1 MRAVATWHDFLRQT
15 MTLALPIAFQQLML
29 ALSSC
34 ADTLMLAGVGQDELS
49 AVSLATQFQFI
60 FSLCLAALTLGMSIL
75 VAQYWGAGSKEAV
88 EKVLAFIMLY
98 AGGLSLLFFAATLLL
113 PDSLMSIM
121 TNDTALVALGAQYLR
136 ISSVSYLF
144 IGLSQIYLCLM
155 KNVGA
160 ATIGMTVSTVGVIVH
175 VALNAMLIYG
185 WLGLPELGIFGA
197 AISTVISRAIELIW
211 SAAVASRN
219 DRPRLRLRLMLHP
232 DVMLQRDFWHY
243 SLPVLGNELV
253 WGCGFTMYTVIMG
266 HLGADAVAA
275 NSIANIV
282 KDLLVCLS
290 LGLGNAGGILVGNLL
305 GRNAF
310 EEARIMG
317 DRLCRLVALVG
328 VGTGLLIV
336 AVRPLALRWAGLT
349 PQATHYLSVM
359 LLICAYY
366 AACGCLTN
374 LTIAGIFPAGG
385 DAKFGLVCDAIV
397 MWAIV
402 VPIGLLSAFVIK
414 LPVLAV
420 YALLNTDECI
430 KMIPALIHYRK
441 YRWINNVT
449 RQ

>member
-1 MRAVATWHDFLRQT
+1 

-75 VAQYWGAGSKEAV
+75 VAQYWGAGNKEAV

-98 AGGLSLLFFAATLLL
+98 AGGLSLLFFVVTLLL

-121 TNDTALVALGAQYLR
+121 TNDATLVALGAQYLR

-219 DRPRLRLRLMLHP
+219 DRPRLRLRMMLHP

-349 PQATHYLSVM
+349 PQATHYLSIM

>member
-1 MRAVATWHDFLRQT
+1 

-75 VAQYWGAGSKEAV
+75 VAQYWGAGNKEAV

-98 AGGLSLLFFAATLLL
+98 AGGLSLLFFVATLLL

-121 TNDTALVALGAQYLR
+121 TNDATLVALGAQYLR

-219 DRPRLRLRLMLHP
+219 DRPRLRLRMMLHP

-349 PQATHYLSVM
+349 PQATHYLSIM

>member
-1 MRAVATWHDFLRQT
+1 
-15 MTLALPIAFQQLML
+15 
-29 ALSSC
+29 
-34 ADTLMLAGVGQDELS
+34 
-49 AVSLATQFQFI
+49 
-60 FSLCLAALTLGMSIL
+60 
-75 VAQYWGAGSKEAV
+75 
-88 EKVLAFIMLY
+88 
-98 AGGLSLLFFAATLLL
+98 
-113 PDSLMSIM
+113 M
-121 TNDTALVALGAQYLR
+121 TNDGTLVALGAQYLR

-219 DRPRLRLRLMLHP
+219 DRPRLRLRMMLHP

-317 DRLCRLVALVG
+317 DRLCKLVALVG

-336 AVRPLALRWAGLT
+336 TVRPLALRWAGLT

>member
-1 MRAVATWHDFLRQT
+1 

-75 VAQYWGAGSKEAV
+75 VAQYWGAGNKEAV

-98 AGGLSLLFFAATLLL
+98 AGGLALLFFAATLLL

-121 TNDTALVALGAQYLR
+121 TNDATLVALGAQYLR
-136 ISSVSYLF
+136 ISSISYLF

-219 DRPRLRLRLMLHP
+219 DRPRLRLRMMLHP

-290 LGLGNAGGILVGNLL
+290 LGLGNAGGILIGNLL

-317 DRLCRLVALVG
+317 NRLCRLVALVG

-359 LLICAYY
+359 LLVCAYY

>member
-1 MRAVATWHDFLRQT
+1 

-75 VAQYWGAGSKEAV
+75 VAQYWGAGNKEAV

-98 AGGLSLLFFAATLLL
+98 AGGLPLLFFAATLLL

-121 TNDTALVALGAQYLR
+121 TNDATLVALGAQYLR

-219 DRPRLRLRLMLHP
+219 DRPRLRLRMMLHP

-266 HLGADAVAA
+266 HLGAAAVAA

-290 LGLGNAGGILVGNLL
+290 LGLGNAGGILIGNLL

-317 DRLCRLVALVG
+317 DRLCKLVALVG

>member
-1 MRAVATWHDFLRQT
+1 

-75 VAQYWGAGSKEAV
+75 VAQYWGAGNKEAV

-98 AGGLSLLFFAATLLL
+98 AGGLSLLFFATTLLL

-121 TNDTALVALGAQYLR
+121 TNDAALVALGAQYLR

-219 DRPRLRLRLMLHP
+219 DRPRLRLRMMLHP
-232 DVMLQRDFWHY
+232 DVMLQRDFWYY

-282 KDLLVCLS
+282 KDLLVCLN

-310 EEARIMG
+310 EGVRIMG

>member
-1 MRAVATWHDFLRQT
+1 

-75 VAQYWGAGSKEAV
+75 VAQYWGAGNKEAV

-121 TNDTALVALGAQYLR
+121 TNDGTLVALGAQYLR

-219 DRPRLRLRLMLHP
+219 DRPRLRLRMMLHP

-243 SLPVLGNELV
+243 SLPVLGN
-253 WGCGFTMYTVIMG
+253 
-266 HLGADAVAA
+266 
-275 NSIANIV
+275 
-282 KDLLVCLS
+282 
-290 LGLGNAGGILVGNLL
+290 
-305 GRNAF
+305 
-310 EEARIMG
+310 
-317 DRLCRLVALVG
+317 
-328 VGTGLLIV
+328 
-336 AVRPLALRWAGLT
+336 
-349 PQATHYLSVM
+349 
-359 LLICAYY
+359 
-366 AACGCLTN
+366 
-374 LTIAGIFPAGG
+374 
-385 DAKFGLVCDAIV
+385 
-397 MWAIV
+397 
-402 VPIGLLSAFVIK
+402 
-414 LPVLAV
+414 
-420 YALLNTDECI
+420 
-430 KMIPALIHYRK
+430 
-441 YRWINNVT
+441 
-449 RQ
+449 

>member
-1 MRAVATWHDFLRQT
+1 

-75 VAQYWGAGSKEAV
+75 VAQYWGAGNKEAV

-98 AGGLSLLFFAATLLL
+98 AGGLSLLFFVATLLL

-121 TNDTALVALGAQYLR
+121 TNDATLVALGAQYLR

-219 DRPRLRLRLMLHP
+219 DRPRLRLRMMLHP

-317 DRLCRLVALVG
+317 NRLCRLVALVG

>member
-1 MRAVATWHDFLRQT
+1 

-75 VAQYWGAGSKEAV
+75 VAQYWGAGNKEAV

-121 TNDTALVALGAQYLR
+121 TNDGTLVALGAQYLR

-185 WLGLPELGIFGA
+185 WMGLPELGIFGA

-219 DRPRLRLRLMLHP
+219 DRPRLRLRMMLHP

-310 EEARIMG
+310 EEA
-317 DRLCRLVALVG
+317 
-328 VGTGLLIV
+328 
-336 AVRPLALRWAGLT
+336 
-349 PQATHYLSVM
+349 VM

-397 MWAIV
+397 IWAIV

>member
-1 MRAVATWHDFLRQT
+1 MQTPTTWRDFLRQT

-75 VAQYWGAGSKEAV
+75 IAQYWGAGNTNAV
-88 EKVLAFIMLY
+88 EKVLAFIMVY
-98 AGGLSLLFFAATLLL
+98 AGGFSLLFFAATMML
-113 PDSLMSIM
+113 PDTLMSIM
-121 TNDTALVALGAQYLR
+121 TNDATLITIGAQYLR

-160 ATIGMTVSTVGVIVH
+160 ATTGMLVSTVGVIVH
-175 VALNAMLIYG
+175 VALNAVLIYG
-185 WLGLPELGIFGA
+185 CLGLPELGIYGA
-197 AISTVISRAIELIW
+197 AISTVISRAIELAW
-211 SAAVASRN
+211 SVMVASCHG
-219 DRPRLRLRLMLHP
+219 RPRLRLTMMIRP
-232 DVMLQRDFWHY
+232 DMALQKDFWRY

-266 HLGADAVAA
+266 HLGSDAVAA
-275 NSIANIV
+275 NSITNIV

-290 LGLGNAGGILVGNLL
+290 LGLGNAGGIMVGNLL

-310 EEARIMG
+310 REAKIMG
-317 DRLCRLVALVG
+317 DRFCKLVALVG
-328 VGTGLLIV
+328 VGTGLLII
-336 AVRPLALRWAGLT
+336 AVRPLVLQWAGLT

-359 LLICAYY
+359 LFICAYY
-366 AACGCLTN
+366 AACGCMSN

-385 DAKFGLVCDAIV
+385 DSKFGLVCDAIV
-397 MWAIV
+397 MWVIV
-402 VPIGLLSAFVIK
+402 VPVGLLAAFVFK

-420 YALLNTDECI
+420 YALINTDECI
-430 KMIPALIHYRK
+430 KMVPALIHYRK
-441 YRWINNVT
+441 YRWIRNVT